1 MQRPEL
7 WAAFTVHGTAGHSA
21 EASSTG
27 MDIEDDIRKGIE
39 QARLRRQ
46 REQQQA
52 AEQERQARERA
63 GHVDKVWPYLERYQ
77 EAMRLKYSP
86 SILECVKPKIL
97 RNWDKV
103 VIRDAWRISTHYGDA
118 DQIGRRARY
127 RLWLDAMSPDL
138 WWQTDQSPACRI
150 DLGTTNPNLSAD
162 ENGLLEEAE
171 KRLPRDLGELA
182 EQNGIELFPSS
193 KPETT

>member
-1 MQRPEL
+1 MGRVYCPWHGRSLSGGKLYRHGHRRRHPQGHR
-7 WAAFTVHGTAGHSA
+7 AGTASA
-21 EASSTG
+21 E
-27 MDIEDDIRKGIE
+27 
-39 QARLRRQ
+39 

-97 RNWDKV
+97 RNGDKV

-118 DQIGRRARY
+118 DQIGQRARY

-138 WWQTDQSPACRI
+138 WWQTD
-150 DLGTTNPNLSAD
+150 
-162 ENGLLEEAE
+162 
-171 KRLPRDLGELA
+171 
-182 EQNGIELFPSS
+182 
-193 KPETT
+193 

>member
-1 MQRPEL
+1 
-7 WAAFTVHGTAGHSA
+7 
-21 EASSTG
+21 

-97 RNWDKV
+97 RNGDKV

-118 DQIGRRARY
+118 DQIGQRARY

-138 WWQTDQSPACRI
+138 WQLKPTNCPRAASTSGRPTRTSRQTRTGCWRKPRNDFR
-150 DLGTTNPNLSAD
+150 GTSA
-162 ENGLLEEAE
+162 
-171 KRLPRDLGELA
+171 
-182 EQNGIELFPSS
+182 S
-193 KPETT
+193 